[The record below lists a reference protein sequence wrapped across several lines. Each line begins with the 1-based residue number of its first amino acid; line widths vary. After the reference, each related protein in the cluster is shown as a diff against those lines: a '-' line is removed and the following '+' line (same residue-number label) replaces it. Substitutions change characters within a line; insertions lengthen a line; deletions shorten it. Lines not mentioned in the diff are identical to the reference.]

1 MGKAVEPSQWFSLIA
16 SFALVLVLLLV
27 TLWVLRKIGAAGLR
41 SNSGRRLSIVDSLW
55 LGNRQR
61 VVLLRVDGREIL
73 LGVSA
78 QGISRLD
85 VMSEQAGGVSIMAG
99 DAERSRQPGA
109 ETAGGAM
116 PGAGVSEPLPTAP
129 FDARKRFMDVMRSG
143 SGSAGGGKQ

>member
-16 SFALVLVLLLV
+16 SFALVLVLLLA

-85 VMSEQAGGVSIMAG
+85 ATSEQAGGASNTQASV
-99 DAERSRQPGA
+99 EPSRQAGA
-109 ETAGGAM
+109 ETASGSISGADVT
-116 PGAGVSEPLPTAP
+116 APLPSAP
-129 FDARKRFMDVMRSG
+129 VGARKRFMDAMRSSASRV
-143 SGSAGGGKQ
+143 SGEKQ